1 MNGLLDFIY
10 SSTLGA
16 ALLLSAMGL
25 WFTAVIP
32 GIDRWSKR
40 FFLGYFSIFLLCGL
54 SGIAEWASPHYHV
67 PGAAFH
73 FILILESLLLS
84 LPLPMLTVYL
94 LHCCGEDMRS
104 SKLLRAVAVL
114 WAVYFVLLASEP
126 FIEGFVCILP
136 DYRYTRGPLYPLA
149 LLPMVAIL
157 LLNLAGTIRRRA
169 RLSRKAFLGFLVAL
183 LPMSVTLTVQLFV
196 DVFALL
202 DISLVLSALSMY
214 SFMLSDQIEKD
225 QRRQREIARQQ
236 VEIANQRA
244 SIMVLQMR
252 PHFIYNT
259 MTSIYCLCDQDP
271 KLARQVVMD
280 FTNYLRKNF
289 TAIASAAPIPFASE
303 LEHTRAYLAV
313 EQALYEDGLFVD
325 YDTPHTFFRVPALTL
340 QPIVENAVKHG
351 RDPYAGPFHIAIRT
365 RKTDSGSEIVVADNG
380 RGFSEPADVALPSA
394 KVSPAP
400 QGTAQAEP
408 KNRNLPPDDSE
419 PHIAL
424 ENIRHRL
431 EVMCGG
437 HLTIAPNDGG
447 GTVVTLTIPD
457 SATE

>member
-1 MNGLLDFIY
+1 MNGWLQFSY
-10 SSTLGA
+10 FTTLGA
-16 ALLLSAMGL
+16 ALLLSAIGL
-25 WFTAVIP
+25 WLIAVVP

-40 FFLGYFSIFLLCGL
+40 FFQGYFSIFMLCCL
-54 SGIAEWASPHYHV
+54 SGIAEAAAQYYRV
-67 PGAAFH
+67 PGAAFYCV
-73 FILILESLLLS
+73 LILESLLLS

-104 SKLLRAVAVL
+104 SRLLRVVAGL
-114 WAVYFVLLASEP
+114 WAVYCVLISCAPL
-126 FIEGFVCILP
+126 IEGFIYITPENL
-136 DYRYTRGPLYPLA
+136 YSRGPLYPFV
-149 LLPMVAIL
+149 LLPMFAIL
-157 LLNLAGTIRRRA
+157 LINLAGAIKRRT
-169 RLSRKAFLGFLVAL
+169 RLSRKVFVGFLAALVPMTVAL
-183 LPMSVTLTVQLFV
+183 FIHLFF
-196 DVFALL
+196 DVFALI
-202 DISLVLSALSMY
+202 DISMVISALSMY
-214 SFMLSDQIEKD
+214 SFVLSDQIEQD
-225 QRRQREIARQQ
+225 RRRQREIARQQ
-236 VEIANQRA
+236 LEIANQRA

-280 FTNYLRKNF
+280 FTTYLRKNF
-289 TAIASAAPIPFASE
+289 TAIASAAPIQFASE

-313 EQALYEDGLFVD
+313 EQAMFEDSLFVD

-365 RKTDSGSEIVVADNG
+365 RKTDTGSEIVVADDG
-380 RGFSEPADVALPSA
+380 RGFDPADN
-394 KVSPAP
+394 
-400 QGTAQAEP
+400 G
-408 KNRNLPPDDSE
+408 E

-437 HLTIAPNDGG
+437 RLTIAPNDGG
-447 GTVVTLTIPD
+447 GTVVTVTIPD
-457 SATE
+457 GEGLVK